1 MIATIP
7 QGGQQVT
14 VYLIAYL
21 GAGIAC
27 ALAGIG
33 SSIGVG
39 IAAQASTGVMSV
51 DPKKFGKLLLLSAL
65 PGTQGIYGFVIA
77 FLLLQKIAGFT
88 ALEASDAWKV
98 FAAGVPVALAGLLS
112 GIFQGKVCA
121 SGAMMTAKQ
130 PGDSGK
136 ALILAVFVE
145 FYAILGFLV
154 SFLMLGQIG

>member
-1 MIATIP
+1 MN
-7 QGGQQVT
+7 
-14 VYLIAYL
+14 YLVAYL
-21 GAGIAC
+21 GVALAC

-33 SSIGVG
+33 SAVGVG

-77 FLLLQKIAGFT
+77 FLLLQKIALFT
-88 ALEASDAWKV
+88 GDNPLTMVVGWKV
-98 FAAGVPVALAGLLS
+98 FAAGMPIALAGLMS
-112 GIFQGKVCA
+112 GIHQGKVCA
-121 SGAMMTAKQ
+121 GGAMMTAKQ
-130 PGDSGK
+130 PDDSAK

>member
-1 MIATIP
+1 LN
-7 QGGQQVT
+7 
-14 VYLIAYL
+14 YLVAYM
-21 GAGIAC
+21 GVAFAC

-33 SSIGVG
+33 SAVGVG

-51 DPKKFGKLLLLSAL
+51 DPKKFGKLLLLTAL

-77 FLLLQKIAGFT
+77 FLLLQKVALFT
-88 ALEASDAWKV
+88 GDNPLTMVVGWKI
-98 FAAGVPVALAGLLS
+98 FAAGMPIALAGLMS
-112 GIFQGKVCA
+112 GIHQGKVCA
-121 SGAMMTAKQ
+121 GGAMMTAKQ
-130 PGDSGK
+130 PDDSAK

>member
-1 MIATIP
+1 M
-7 QGGQQVT
+7 
-14 VYLIAYL
+14 
-21 GAGIAC
+21 GAALAC

-33 SSIGVG
+33 SSVGVG

-77 FLLLQKIAGFT
+77 FLLLQKIAGISV
-88 ALEASDAWKV
+88 LEPADAWKI
-98 FAAGVPVALAGLLS
+98 FTAGLPVGFAGLLS
-112 GIFQGKVCA
+112 GIHQGKVCA

-130 PGDSGK
+130 PDDSGK

>member
-1 MIATIP
+1 MN
-7 QGGQQVT
+7 
-14 VYLIAYL
+14 YLVAYM
-21 GAGIAC
+21 GVAFAC

-33 SSIGVG
+33 SAVGVG

-51 DPKKFGKLLLLSAL
+51 DPKKFGKLLLLTAL

-77 FLLLQKIAGFT
+77 FLLLQKVALFT
-88 ALEASDAWKV
+88 GDNPLTMVVGWKV
-98 FAAGVPVALAGLLS
+98 FAAGMPIALAGLMS
-112 GIFQGKVCA
+112 GIHQGKVCA
-121 SGAMMTAKQ
+121 GGAMMTAKQ
-130 PGDSGK
+130 PDDSAK

>member
-1 MIATIP
+1 LN
-7 QGGQQVT
+7 
-14 VYLIAYL
+14 YLVAYL
-21 GAGIAC
+21 GVALAC

-33 SSIGVG
+33 SAVGVG

-77 FLLLQKIAGFT
+77 FLLLQKIALFT
-88 ALEASDAWKV
+88 GDNPLTMVVGWKV
-98 FAAGVPVALAGLLS
+98 FAAGLPIALAGLMS
-112 GIFQGKVCA
+112 GIHQGKVCA
-121 SGAMMTAKQ
+121 GGAMMTAKQ
-130 PGDSGK
+130 PDDSAK

>member
-1 MIATIP
+1 MN
-7 QGGQQVT
+7 
-14 VYLIAYL
+14 YLVAYL
-21 GAGIAC
+21 GVALAV

-33 SSIGVG
+33 SAVGVG

-77 FLLLQKIAGFT
+77 FLLIQKIALFT
-88 ALEASDAWKV
+88 VDNPLTMAIGWKI
-98 FAAGVPVALAGLLS
+98 FAAGLPIALAGLMS
-112 GIFQGKVCA
+112 GIHQGKVCA
-121 SGAMMTAKQ
+121 GGAMMTAKQ
-130 PGDSGK
+130 PDDSAK

>member
-1 MIATIP
+1 
-7 QGGQQVT
+7 VS
-14 VYLIAYL
+14 VYLVAYL
-21 GAGIAC
+21 GVALAC

-33 SSIGVG
+33 SAVGVG

-77 FLLLQKIAGFT
+77 FLLIGKIGAADELT
-88 ALEASDAWKV
+88 MMTAWKI
-98 FAAGVPVALAGLLS
+98 FAAGLPIALAGLMS
-112 GIFQGKVCA
+112 GIHQGKVCA
-121 SGAMMTAKQ
+121 GGAMMTAKQ
-130 PGDSGK
+130 PDDSAK

>member
-1 MIATIP
+1 MS
-7 QGGQQVT
+7 VH
-14 VYLIAYL
+14 LIAYL
-21 GAGIAC
+21 GVALAC

-33 SSIGVG
+33 SSVGVG

-77 FLLLQKIAGFT
+77 FLLLQKISGVETLDAAT
-88 ALEASDAWKV
+88 AWKV
-98 FAAGVPVALAGLLS
+98 LAAGLPVALTGLLS
-112 GIFQGKVCA
+112 GIHQGKVCGA
-121 SGAMMTAKQ
+121 GAMMTAKQ
-130 PGDSGK
+130 PDDSGK

>member
-1 MIATIP
+1 VE
-7 QGGQQVT
+7 QLV
-14 VYLIAYL
+14 AYL
-21 GAGIAC
+21 GVALAC

-33 SSIGVG
+33 SAVGVG

-77 FLLLQKIAGFT
+77 FLLIGKIGGIQLQGNM
-88 ALEASDAWKV
+88 EVAWKI
-98 FAAGVPVALAGLLS
+98 FAAGLPIALAGLLS
-112 GIFQGKVCA
+112 GIHQGKVCA

-130 PGDSGK
+130 PDDSAK
-136 ALILAVFVE
+136 SLILAVFVE

-154 SFLMLGQIG
+154 SFLMLGQI

>member
-1 MIATIP
+1 
-7 QGGQQVT
+7 VSE
-14 VYLIAYL
+14 YLVAYL
-21 GAGIAC
+21 GVALAC

-33 SSIGVG
+33 SAVGVG

-77 FLLLQKIAGFT
+77 FLLIGKIGGIENLQM
-88 ALEASDAWKV
+88 LDAWKI
-98 FAAGVPVALAGLLS
+98 FAAGLPIALAGLMS
-112 GIFQGKVCA
+112 GIHQGKVCA
-121 SGAMMTAKQ
+121 GGALMTAKQ
-130 PGDSGK
+130 PDDSAK

>member
-1 MIATIP
+1 MN
-7 QGGQQVT
+7 
-14 VYLIAYL
+14 YLVAYL
-21 GAGIAC
+21 GVALAC

-33 SSIGVG
+33 SAVGVG

-77 FLLLQKIAGFT
+77 FLLIQKIALFT
-88 ALEASDAWKV
+88 GDNPLTLVVGWKI
-98 FAAGVPVALAGLLS
+98 FAAGLPIALAGLMS
-112 GIFQGKVCA
+112 GIHQGKVCA
-121 SGAMMTAKQ
+121 GGAMMTAKQ
-130 PGDSGK
+130 PDDSAK

>member
-1 MIATIP
+1 MS
-7 QGGQQVT
+7 
-14 VYLIAYL
+14 YLVAYL
-21 GAGIAC
+21 GVALAC

-33 SSIGVG
+33 SAVGVG

-77 FLLLQKIAGFT
+77 FLLIGKIGGFDQLT
-88 ALEASDAWKV
+88 MVDGWKI
-98 FAAGVPVALAGLLS
+98 FAAGLPIALS
-112 GIFQGKVCA
+112 GLMSGIHQGKVCA
-121 SGAMMTAKQ
+121 GGAMMTAKQ
-130 PGDSGK
+130 PDDSAK

>member
-1 MIATIP
+1 M
-7 QGGQQVT
+7 
-14 VYLIAYL
+14 YLVAYL
-21 GAGIAC
+21 GVVLSC

-33 SSIGVG
+33 SAVGVG

-77 FLLLQKIAGFT
+77 FLLIGKISGVDQLT
-88 ALEASDAWKV
+88 METAWKI
-98 FAAGVPVALAGLLS
+98 FAAGLPIALAGLMS
-112 GIFQGKVCA
+112 GIHQGKVCA
-121 SGAMMTAKQ
+121 GGAMMTAKQ
-130 PGDSGK
+130 PDDSAK

-154 SFLMLGQIG
+154 SFLMLGQIS

>member
-1 MIATIP
+1 LN
-7 QGGQQVT
+7 
-14 VYLIAYL
+14 YLVAYL
-21 GAGIAC
+21 GVALAC

-33 SSIGVG
+33 SAVGVG

-77 FLLLQKIAGFT
+77 FLLLQKIALFT
-88 ALEASDAWKV
+88 GDNPLTMVVGWKV
-98 FAAGVPVALAGLLS
+98 FAAGMPIALAGLMS
-112 GIFQGKVCA
+112 GIHQGKVCA
-121 SGAMMTAKQ
+121 GGAMMTAKQ
-130 PGDSGK
+130 PDDSAK

>member
-1 MIATIP
+1 M
-7 QGGQQVT
+7 
-14 VYLIAYL
+14 
-21 GAGIAC
+21 GAALAC

-33 SSIGVG
+33 SSVGVG

-77 FLLLQKIAGFT
+77 FLLLGKISGFDVLT
-88 ALEASDAWKV
+88 MDDAWKI
-98 FAAGVPVALAGLLS
+98 FAAGIPIALAGLMS
-112 GIFQGKVCA
+112 GIHQGKVCA
-121 SGAMMTAKQ
+121 GGALMTAKQ
-130 PGDSGK
+130 PDDSAK

>member
-1 MIATIP
+1 MELN
-7 QGGQQVT
+7 
-14 VYLIAYL
+14 YLVAYL
-21 GAGIAC
+21 GVALAC

-33 SSIGVG
+33 SAVGVG

-51 DPKKFGKLLLLSAL
+51 DPKKFGKLLLLTAL

-77 FLLLQKIAGFT
+77 FLLIQKIALFT
-88 ALEASDAWKV
+88 GENPLTMVVGWKI
-98 FAAGVPVALAGLLS
+98 FAAGLPIALAGLMS
-112 GIFQGKVCA
+112 GIHQGKVCA
-121 SGAMMTAKQ
+121 GGAMMTAKQ
-130 PGDSGK
+130 PDDSAK

>member
-1 MIATIP
+1 M
-7 QGGQQVT
+7 T
-14 VYLIAYL
+14 VNLIAYM
-21 GAGIAC
+21 GAALAC

-33 SSIGVG
+33 SSVGVG

-77 FLLLQKIAGFT
+77 FLLLQKIAGISALEPADAWVIFT
-88 ALEASDAWKV
+88 AGL
-98 FAAGVPVALAGLLS
+98 PVGLAGLLS
-112 GIFQGKVCA
+112 GIHQGKVCA

-130 PGDSGK
+130 PDDSGK

>member
-1 MIATIP
+1 MN
-7 QGGQQVT
+7 
-14 VYLIAYL
+14 YLVAYL
-21 GAGIAC
+21 GVALAC

-33 SSIGVG
+33 SAVGVG

-77 FLLLQKIAGFT
+77 FLLLQKIALFT
-88 ALEASDAWKV
+88 GDNPLTMVAGWKI
-98 FAAGVPVALAGLLS
+98 FAAGMPIALAGLMS
-112 GIFQGKVCA
+112 GIHQGKVCA
-121 SGAMMTAKQ
+121 GGAMMTAKQ
-130 PGDSGK
+130 PDDSAK

>member
-1 MIATIP
+1 
-7 QGGQQVT
+7 VT
-14 VYLIAYL
+14 VYLVAYL
-21 GAGIAC
+21 GAALAC

-33 SSIGVG
+33 SSVGVG

-51 DPKKFGKLLLLSAL
+51 DPKKFGKVLLLSAL

-77 FLLLQKIAGFT
+77 FLLLGKIAGFST
-88 ALEASDAWKV
+88 LELTDAWKI
-98 FAAGVPVALAGLLS
+98 FAAGLPVALAGLLS

-130 PGDSGK
+130 PDDSGK